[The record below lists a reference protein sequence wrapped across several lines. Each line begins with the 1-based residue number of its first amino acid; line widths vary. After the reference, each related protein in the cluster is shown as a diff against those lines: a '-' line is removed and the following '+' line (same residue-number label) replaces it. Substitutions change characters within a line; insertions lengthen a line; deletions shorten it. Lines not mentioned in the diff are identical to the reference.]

1 MNELDETDATSLD
14 INAPHILLEKLD
26 GKSLIGLVGS
36 NLILVT
42 GAFVFP
48 FKSHGVV
55 RFGTK
60 TGCDNKISN
69 SVEKWLKTVPDREY
83 YSLSNECLEHGQTP
97 IFEWIN
103 HTGTLVVKYHQSQ
116 LIVTA
121 IRYDNDNMKH

>member
-14 INAPHILLEKLD
+14 IDAPHIVLEKLD
-26 GKSLIGLVGS
+26 
-36 NLILVT
+36 

-48 FKSHGVV
+48 FKSQGVV

-69 SVEKWLKTVPDREY
+69 SVEKWLKTVSDRD
-83 YSLSNECLEHGQTP
+83 YSLLASDCIERGQTP

-103 HTGTLVVKYHQSQ
+103 HTGTLVVKYCESE

-121 IRYDNDNMKH
+121 IRYRAILFSTI